1 MTAAPSAGDPN
12 PDSFES
18 LDSLNSTPERTPFHA
33 LPKAHQNLIQSFF
46 HANGLAQIYT
56 TQEANKAVDES
67 KINETKTAKI
77 HELCAQSCAIIL
89 CANAQNLAHFQRTKS
104 FAKILDSALG
114 ESRGRESRREK
125 SKSLEQDVIDSAMPL
140 LESTSVP
147 ESTLTLITALQYAI
161 LSSITPARLHDLK
174 SFMTH
179 IIAAGLVDIHTARE
193 IFVVFEQ
200 FLRDCRQASQS
211 QATAPAKPI
220 ETKALADEFA
230 SICTTLIATDPST
243 KHTLESAQKK
253 LLERG
258 FSIGVAG
265 VLSAG
270 KSSFLNALLGKGVL
284 GTSTIPETAS
294 LTILR
299 YGDQESAVVEF
310 FTQEEFE
317 ALGAE
322 SSTCAISQEKRD
334 LLEKGSIEI
343 PLNELSRYTSA
354 NHEDRFCDLVKR
366 VTLTLPLEFLQGVE
380 IVDTPGIDDPV
391 IKREELTKSYMSQCD
406 MLIYVMNASC
416 AATQKDMEFILES
429 LLGGHIARLLV
440 VLTRADLLGKPE
452 LESSLNYT
460 KESLQRELQKAR
472 YDGDVEGLIK
482 RIDFIPVAS
491 LYALGYKL
499 GDEKI
504 IAQAREQGFALEHT
518 GLPQVQAYLES
529 MLFSENSPKQ
539 RDMLYSAYRTLLGAL
554 ESSKSQLLMRKQILQ
569 ASSQDREKIIQE
581 LTAKEHA
588 FTDRANTLSQK
599 LQSVSSEFSAYL
611 ENLLALI
618 SAHLHAHNQRLYTQL
633 YDDITYEYAKNTK
646 PSSQRT
652 HAIIA
657 RGLEDSYHDILREYK
672 YKVTK
677 KLGDLSALLE
687 SQSDITQALHIP
699 PITYT
704 NHTKQIHTIAQNL
717 NATIQAL
724 ISTHT
729 KATQERLQ
737 SPLLESLRTGLD
749 ELAKVLAQENIR
761 VQGVLVSA
769 FESYKSAQITALEQQ
784 AAHNLA
790 TLESAKTQSPDALP
804 TILSAQKTIHSLHN
818 EVQIILKAL
827 R

>member
-1 MTAAPSAGDPN
+1 MTATPPAESPN
-12 PDSFES
+12 PDCFDP
-18 LDSLNSTPERTPFHA
+18 LDSANHATQHASFHA
-33 LPKAHQNLIQSFF
+33 LPEAHQNLIQSFF
-46 HANGLAQIYT
+46 CANGLAQGYA
-56 TQEANKAVDES
+56 TQESQEARDKQRSERKATTIDG
-67 KINETKTAKI
+67 
-77 HELCAQSCAIIL
+77 LCAQARAIVL

-104 FAKILDSALG
+104 FGEILDLAFAKSNGKSPMHA
-114 ESRGRESRREK
+114 RE
-125 SKSLEQDVIDSAMPL
+125 DVLDSAMP
-140 LESTSVP
+140 TP
-147 ESTLTLITALQYAI
+147 ESSTPESNLALIAALQYAI
-161 LSSITPARLHDLK
+161 LGSITPASLHDIK
-174 SFMTH
+174 GFMTH
-179 IIAAGLVDIHTARE
+179 IVAAGLVDIHIARE
-193 IFVVFEQ
+193 IFAGFEQ
-200 FLRDCRQASQS
+200 FLRDSRQASQS
-211 QATAPAKPI
+211 QAATPTKPI

-230 SICTTLIATDPST
+230 SICATLIATDPHT
-243 KHTLESAQKK
+243 KHTLESAQQK
-253 LLERG
+253 LLECG

-299 YGDQESAVVEF
+299 HGEHEGAVVEF
-310 FTQEEFE
+310 FTKEELE
-317 ALGAE
+317 AGLEAE
-322 SSTCAISQEKRD
+322 SSTHAISQERQY
-334 LLEKGSIEI
+334 LLEKGSIEV
-343 PLNELSRYTSA
+343 PLSELSRYTSA
-354 NHEDRFCDLVKR
+354 NHESRFCDLVKR

-440 VLTRADLLGKPE
+440 VLTRADLLGKAE
-452 LESSLNYT
+452 LESSLHYT

-472 YDGDVEGLIK
+472 YDGDIEGLIE

-499 GDEKI
+499 GDEKL
-504 IAQAREQGFALEHT
+504 IAQAREQGFTPENTGITQVEH
-518 GLPQVQAYLES
+518 YLES
-529 MLFSENSPKQ
+529 MLFDEDSPKQ

-554 ESSKSQLLMRKQILQ
+554 ESSKSQLLIREQILQ
-569 ASSQDREKIIQE
+569 ASNQDRERIIQE
-581 LTAKEHA
+581 FTAKEHA
-588 FTDRANTLSQK
+588 LADRANALSQK
-599 LQSVSSEFSAYL
+599 LQSVSNEFGAYL

-618 SAHLHAHNQRLYTQL
+618 AAHLHAHTQRLYTQL
-633 YDDITYEYAKNTK
+633 YDDIAYEYAKSAK
-646 PSSQRT
+646 PSTERT

-657 RGLEDSYHDILREYK
+657 QSLEDSYHDILREYK

-687 SQSDITQALHIP
+687 SQSDITQSLHIP

-704 NHTKQIHTIAQNL
+704 SHTKQIHAIAQNL
-717 NATIQAL
+717 NTAIQAL
-724 ISTHT
+724 ISTHA

-737 SPLLESLRTGLD
+737 SPLLESLRAGLD
-749 ELAKVLAQENIR
+749 ELAKVLAQENAR
-761 VQGVLVSA
+761 VQGVLVRA
-769 FESYKSAQITALEQQ
+769 FEHYTSAQIAALEQQ
-784 AAHNLA
+784 SQQNLA
-790 TLESAKTQSPDALP
+790 ALESAKTQSPDSLP